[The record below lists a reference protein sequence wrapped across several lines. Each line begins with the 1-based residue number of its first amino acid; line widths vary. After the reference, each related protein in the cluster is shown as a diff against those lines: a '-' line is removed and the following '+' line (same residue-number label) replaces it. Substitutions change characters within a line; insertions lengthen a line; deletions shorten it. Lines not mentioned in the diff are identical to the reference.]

1 MNNLLI
7 SLDAE
12 ISQYSHIV
20 AKTMPPALVMISVY
34 VFCKEAF
41 LEK

>member
-20 AKTMPPALVMISVY
+20 AKTMPPALVISVY